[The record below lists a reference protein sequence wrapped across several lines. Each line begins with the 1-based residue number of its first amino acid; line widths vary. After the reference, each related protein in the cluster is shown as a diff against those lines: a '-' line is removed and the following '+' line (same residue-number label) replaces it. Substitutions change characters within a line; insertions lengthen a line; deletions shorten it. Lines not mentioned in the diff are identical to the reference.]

1 MRSLRAVL
9 LVAVLAV
16 AGVGVLA
23 SPAYAHALLERSYP
37 AAGTSLPR
45 APHVMLLYF
54 TEAPEP
60 SLSTISLLDSSGQI
74 VPGIGQPSVAPS
86 NARELRV
93 RLPRLADGVYTVNW
107 RTVSKVD
114 GHITGGSFAFG
125 IAVQPP
131 AGASAARAQ
140 GGSPETGSTPSPV
153 AVAGLWLLFW
163 GLALLAAAGATGVLV
178 FGWRLPRGAPIVI
191 AAGWLAAAAGILIM
205 ILSERAAAGVPFGE
219 LFGAAAGRSLLAEAA
234 AVAVCGVAAF
244 FAARRPAGPALVVLG
259 AAAAGALF
267 THAQAGHAETQS
279 SVRLLNVADQWLH
292 MLAAGVWVGGL
303 VWLLLGLRGLD
314 GPARTAAVR
323 RFSQLAFAAVAVIA
337 VTGVLRAVPEVGSL
351 GALVSTS
358 FGVTLL
364 IKSGLFAVLMGI
376 AWRNRYRL
384 VPKLAEPAPAAPA
397 ALSPVTGG
405 APAGPPERGPGTE
418 SQLLGAGAPP
428 PGSAAARAIS
438 SLRRSVR
445 SEVALAAIVL
455 VAAAVLSGLPPASF
469 VEAAGQKTASPAVTA
484 TGSDFGTTARVRLT
498 VSPGTVGP
506 NRFTVHVLG
515 YDSGRPLPAR
525 GVRLEFSLPSNPN
538 VASSLDLAGPRRHLE
553 RAGHQPFHRR
563 PVGRRRRGPAGGDRG
578 GRPAAASHPAAAR
591 AHHRLQAAGPAGPVH
606 DPAGQ
611 RPQPPDV
618 PAAADTGTG
627 PGSLHVLPG
636 VGPGGAHHLR
646 QRHGH
651 HARRR
656 RPAAEA
662 GPPRQRALRG
672 EPEPQTRAVD
682 LPHQRHDGRRAA
694 AVWLL
699 LPDHPVVTM
708 CRHVP
713 THAPRGPG
721 ENPTHLPG
729 SVRSL
734 SFPARNN

>member
-1 MRSLRAVL
+1 MRSLRAL
-9 LVAVLAV
+9 LVAVLAL
-16 AGVGVLA
+16 AGVVVLALAGVVVLA

-60 SLSTISLLDSSGQI
+60 SLSTVSMLDSSGQAR
-74 VPGIGQPSVAPS
+74 PGVGKPTVAPG

-125 IAVQPP
+125 IGVQPA
-131 AGASAARAQ
+131 AGASAAGAQ

-163 GLALLAAAGATGVLV
+163 GLALLAAAGATGVVV

-219 LFGAAAGRSLLAEAA
+219 LFGAAAGRSLLAQAA

-364 IKSGLFAVLMGI
+364 IKSSLFVVLMGI

-384 VPKLAEPAPAAPA
+384 VPKLAEPAP
-397 ALSPVTGG
+397 
-405 APAGPPERGPGTE
+405 
-418 SQLLGAGAPP
+418 
-428 PGSAAARAIS
+428 GSATARAIG

-455 VAAAVLSGLPPASF
+455 VVAAVLSGLPPASF
-469 VEAAGQKTASPAVTA
+469 VEAAGQKTASLSVTV
-484 TGSDFGTTARVRLT
+484 TGSDFATTARVRLT

-506 NRFTVHVLG
+506 NRFTVHVMA

-525 GVRLEFSLPSNPN
+525 GVRLEFSLPSNPT
-538 VASSLDLAGPRRHLE
+538 VASSLNLARGLGGTWTGQGTNLSIDGQWDIDVVVQQAATGVDVPLRLRTRLPPEHITVS
-553 RAGHQPFHRR
+553 RQPGQ
-563 PVGRRRRGPAGGDRG
+563 PTLYTIQLGNGRSLQTYLQQPLPGQGLVHFTFFQASGQEEPITSASATAITPAGADQPLRLA
-578 GRPAAASHPAAAR
+578 RLAS
-591 AHHRLQAAGPAGPVH
+591 
-606 DPAGQ
+606 
-611 RPQPPDV
+611 
-618 PAAADTGTG
+618 
-627 PGSLHVLPG
+627 
-636 VGPGGAHHLR
+636 
-646 QRHGH
+646 GH
-651 HARRR
+651 FVAN
-656 RPAAEA
+656 
-662 GPPRQRALRG
+662 L
-672 EPEPQTRAVD
+672 
-682 LPHQRHDGRRAA
+682 
-694 AVWLL
+694 
-699 LPDHPVVTM
+699 
-708 CRHVP
+708 
-713 THAPRGPG
+713 
-721 ENPTHLPG
+721 
-729 SVRSL
+729 SL
-734 SFPARNN
+734 SPGQWTFRISATTAGGQPLSGYFSPTIPS

>member
-60 SLSTISLLDSSGQI
+60 SLSTVSLLDSSGQI

-538 VASSLDLAGPRRHLE
+538 VASSLDLAR
-553 RAGHQPFHRR
+553 
-563 PVGRRRRGPAGGDRG
+563 
-578 GRPAAASHPAAAR
+578 
-591 AHHRLQAAGPAGPVH
+591 
-606 DPAGQ
+606 
-611 RPQPPDV
+611 
-618 PAAADTGTG
+618 
-627 PGSLHVLPG
+627 
-636 VGPGGAHHLR
+636 GPGGTWSGQGTNLSIDG
-646 QRHGH
+646 QWDVDVVVQQ
-651 HARRR
+651 
-656 RPAAEA
+656 AA
-662 GPPRQRALRG
+662 
-672 EPEPQTRAVD
+672 TAVD
-682 LPHQRHDGRRAA
+682 VLLRLRTRLPPEHITVSRQ
-694 AVWLL
+694 
-699 LPDHPVVTM
+699 
-708 CRHVP
+708 
-713 THAPRGPG
+713 PG
-721 ENPTHLPG
+721 QPALYTIQLGNG
-729 SVRSL
+729 RSL
-734 SFPARNN
+734 QTYLQRLIPGQGLVHFTFFQASGQEEPITSASATAITPAGADQPLKLARLASGHFVANLSLKPGQWTFRINATTAGGQPLSGYFSPTIPS